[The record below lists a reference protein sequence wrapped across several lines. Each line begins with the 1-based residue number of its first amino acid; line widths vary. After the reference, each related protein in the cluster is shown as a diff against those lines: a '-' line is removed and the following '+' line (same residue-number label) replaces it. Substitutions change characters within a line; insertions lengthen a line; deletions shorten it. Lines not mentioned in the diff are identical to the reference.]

1 MNVPDGQIWLTKDNI
16 LRYFFSGAERL
27 YEKTSI
33 QNESLPQKE
42 KPKYIGE
49 YHIGEY
55 NIQIGTYVVTRQNAC
70 CELYGICND
79 FLILLKRCLPGI
91 PKKEEIEEYN
101 MQSFQEQLQQLSDFN
116 CLDIYKLVDESVCQ
130 KGEIAR

>member
-1 MNVPDGQIWLTKDNI
+1 MNVPDGRIWLTKDNI
-16 LRYFFSGAERL
+16 LRYFFSGTERL
-27 YEKTSI
+27 YKRTSI
-33 QNESLPQKE
+33 QSESLPQNE

-49 YHIGEY
+49 YSIRIKINLWE
-55 NIQIGTYVVTRQNAC
+55 YVVTEQNAC

-79 FLILLKRCLPGI
+79 FLILLKRCIPCI

-101 MQSFQEQLQQLSDFN
+101 LQSFQEQLHQLSDFN